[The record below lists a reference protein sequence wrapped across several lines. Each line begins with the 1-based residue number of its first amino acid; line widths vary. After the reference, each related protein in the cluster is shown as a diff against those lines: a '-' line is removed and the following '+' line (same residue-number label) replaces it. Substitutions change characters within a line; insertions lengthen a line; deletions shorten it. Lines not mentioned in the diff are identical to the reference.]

1 MRYIFAWD
9 PSKAKDNLRNHH
21 ISFER
26 AATIFRDPQALSIF
40 DTAHSDEEDRWITL
54 GLDRSGS
61 VLVVVHTFHQIDAV
75 SCQMRIISA
84 WRVTAK
90 ERGNIKRGSHE
101 ARI

>member
-9 PSKAKDNLRNHH
+9 PSKAKDNLRNHR

-40 DTAHSDEEDRWITL
+40 DTAHSDQEDRWITL

-61 VLVVVHTFHQIDAV
+61 VLVVVHTFHQIDAA
-75 SCQMRIISA
+75 SCQIRIISV
-84 WRVTAK
+84 WRATAK
-90 ERGNIKRGSHE
+90 ETRQYQEGQP
-101 ARI
+101 